1 MASKIKNTVDTQFT
15 SKGAKKVRDDTESIG
30 RSQTR
35 LGQASAS
42 TGRQFSAQ
50 ASGLGGLV
58 AAYAGAAANVFA
70 ITQAFAALQ
79 RAAQAETI
87 VQGTKTLALE
97 IGANGS
103 EIIRTVQEIT
113 QSQLSLAE
121 ASASI
126 NIALSAGFN
135 TEQIEG
141 LTEVSMKASRA
152 LGRTLTDAFTRVTRG
167 AAKLEP
173 ELLDELGIFTRIDPA
188 VEAYAAK
195 LNVATSSLTK
205 FEKRQAFVNAVI
217 EEGQRKF
224 SSIDTTVPSSQKSI
238 EQLIV
243 ALTDLA
249 KTFGQLVAN
258 VLTPLADFFS
268 KNLGNALLLFGGVLA
283 LVFGKAIQL
292 IGGFVGTS
300 VSRFEFFANSLAKRA
315 GQVKVSIGE
324 ITKSIRQTEGFD
336 ATGGVGRFATGD
348 RDRNVKLQQTLRAL
362 AAGQIQD
369 ATEQKRAV
377 NLLNSE
383 LTKYDK
389 TQIKSNK
396 TLRNAR
402 IVSDKYSGA
411 LEKQGFAARAAT
423 AASLKLSG
431 GISRIGDAIKAAM
444 GPIGLLLSVLSAIQ
458 LISSALGFD
467 ILGKLAELFGG
478 LTEEAKAFSAGAYG
492 AFVYAA
498 GGAKELERSLDS
510 LFGVLSKK
518 DKEEALENFKE
529 KYDETIGKILESSE
543 RAQKGQTLTIGPSS
557 AFDISALRGLEENAR
572 RIEITRKALEQ
583 ERSPRGGQDQE
594 LILILEAQLKA
605 FKELGNAQVAVGMIS
620 KDLGIASQVTA
631 GLLADSVTVADD
643 GSVTFKALGLTI
655 DFAKQSFSSLDKKT
669 KDAIVSNILLKNT
682 IKSASEAFEAGSA
695 SSETLSKKLSGAIN
709 ELDKLKERG
718 IAGPAQRDEI
728 RKLTDQVEDLKNKV
742 RELKAAETVGKA
754 LRDTFGGAIKAIDT
768 AFQKGLIGGE
778 GFAKTAQEAGANQAE
793 FLKKT
798 IEIGEAAEKSRKTDS
813 LSLEQIK
820 NKATALKAIVGLSF
834 QSAQAI
840 EKELKAQEKILRV
853 EEGKAKVLALQA
865 KVKES
870 EQELATQ
877 QIIQQGMAKTA
888 EANKNIENAKLK
900 IFDEQTNQIK
910 KVSDLQ
916 KQVTQEANNQLKIAR
931 EIANIQAKAG
941 AARGIAGQRREISGQ
956 QDRISAMQEV
966 PNLFSD
972 RQMMEERRKLIVLEG
987 NLQMSLIKE
996 KERVARQEA
1005 ADAKAL
1011 LAQRKAALDKEL
1023 ADNLVLQERALARQK
1038 IEEKIAELNDA
1049 SRRAAIVDEG
1059 LNLQKQKEIEE
1070 RREEV
1075 IKQTAINQV
1084 KEITAQEKLFKQR
1097 IFQIEAQVAA
1107 VNSFGESTNVFVKA
1121 VEAFAKAQNV
1131 SVDLIKA
1138 PDPLDLKKSL
1148 DEMKKT
1154 AGDAF
1159 TARRSNVMTQAGI
1172 NIGASQAKQSDIGL
1186 RITQNKDALA
1196 LLNELIE
1203 LETQLREDKQDAA
1216 QGELIAQATIIREKL
1231 DGLGLEK
1238 DKIEEILKSKIDG
1251 LEDEK
1256 KKIIQIANQRNE
1268 ALEREQNLIRNLAND
1283 ISGVLKN
1290 QIGGSVQDLFKA
1302 IAEGTLTTENFKQ
1315 GFKDMLGGI
1324 MEGIRVKVLERT
1336 LIEPMNNFID
1346 EAIGGLFGEQ
1356 EKGIDQVVLDNGK
1369 VPVTLG
1375 TSLSSEDLFKKL
1387 GLDPSKAKNEYVGLQ
1402 NEIEKTNLNLGDMV
1416 EGFGNKVGSVFG
1428 SLGDTVSN
1436 IFKGFTGS
1444 GGGGGAFD
1452 FLGKLFGGST
1462 IAQSSTMSSASS
1474 AASFFGGSTGS
1485 GLFVASGGLIPGV
1498 RSMAA
1503 GGSMG
1508 GSPRDRVPAL
1518 LEPGE
1523 FVMSRGA
1530 VNSAGLPAM
1539 QQMNSGGMPPISVN
1553 INNEGTPQEAT
1564 DAKPRFD
1571 VDKIVI
1577 DVVTRDLRNNGP
1589 IRKSLRGG
1597 GSA

>member
-97 IGANGS
+97 IGANGA

-113 QSQLSLAE
+113 QSQLTLAE

-224 SSIDTTVPSSQKSI
+224 SSIDTTIPSSQKSI

-283 LVFGKAIQL
+283 LVFGKAFQL
-292 IGGFVGTS
+292 IGGFVVNSTKN
-300 VSRFEFFANSLAKRA
+300 FEVFANTLAKTSSQA
-315 GQVKVSIGE
+315 KVSIGE
-324 ITKSIRQTEGFD
+324 ITKSIRASKDFD

-348 RDRNVKLQQTLRAL
+348 RKTNVQLQSDLRGL
-362 AAGQIQD
+362 ASGQITD
-369 ATEQKRAV
+369 ATEQRKALDRL
-377 NLLNSE
+377 NLAI
-383 LTKYDK
+383 KDK
-389 TQIKSNK
+389 EIAQKLDNK
-396 TLRNAR
+396 TLKNAQV
-402 IVSDKYSGA
+402 VSAKYTDA
-411 LEKQGFAARAAT
+411 LKKQGTAAKLAT
-423 AASLKLSG
+423 TASLKLSG
-431 GISRIGDAIKAAM
+431 GITFVGNAIKAAM
-444 GPIGLLLSVLSAIQ
+444 GPIGLLLTAFSALQ

-467 ILGKLAELFGG
+467 ILGKLAELISGISD
-478 LTEEAKAFSAGAYG
+478 EAKAFAAGSYG
-492 AFVYAA
+492 AFVFAA
-498 GGAKELERSLDS
+498 GGAKQLEMQLIMLNGALEDDTVEKFKERVVEVNQNIIDLATNTTSISDLMNLFNTNGATVNAMLRSMTQFQLKLAVAEELLAKEKEKGIDA
-510 LFGVLSKK
+510 
-518 DKEEALENFKE
+518 DKEK
-529 KYDETIGKILESSE
+529 
-543 RAQKGQTLTIGPSS
+543 
-557 AFDISALRGLEENAR
+557 
-572 RIEITRKALEQ
+572 
-583 ERSPRGGQDQE
+583 
-594 LILILEAQLKA
+594 ILILEAQIKSFQEFGNAQKLVG
-605 FKELGNAQVAVGMIS
+605 FLSKELGLSGERTAQVLKEQIKV
-620 KDLGIASQVTA
+620 LP
-631 GLLADSVTVADD
+631 D
-643 GSVTFKALGLTI
+643 GSVKFDILGKSI
-655 DFAKQSFSSLDKKT
+655 DFTKT
-669 KDAIVSNILLKNT
+669 KLSDLDETTKKGIISSTLLSNTLM
-682 IKSASEAFEAGSA
+682 SAKESFEAGSA
-695 SSETLSKKLSGAIN
+695 SSETLSKKLGGARK
-709 ELDKLKERG
+709 ELEKLRS
-718 IAGPAQRDEI
+718 QVFLDEDQLKALA
-728 RKLTDQVEDLKNKV
+728 KLEKQVEDINKQV
-742 RELKAAETVGKA
+742 RNLKAAETVGKA

-798 IEIGEAAEKSRKTDS
+798 IEIGEEAENSFKRDS
-813 LSLEQIK
+813 LSLQQIK
-820 NKATALKAIVGLSF
+820 NKTTALKAIVGLSF

-840 EKELKAQEKILRV
+840 EKELKAQQKILRI

-865 KVKES
+865 KVKET

-877 QIIQQGMAKTA
+877 QIIQQGIAKTA
-888 EANKNIENAKLK
+888 EASKNIEDAKLK
-900 IFDEQTNQIK
+900 IFDEQTRQIQ

-916 KQVTQEANNQLKIAR
+916 KQVTQEANKQLNIAR
-931 EIANIQAKAG
+931 DIENIQAKAG

-956 QDRISAMQEV
+956 QDRISAMEEV

-987 NLQMSLIKE
+987 NLQMALIKE
-996 KERVARQEA
+996 KERVAKQEA
-1005 ADAKAL
+1005 TDAKAL
-1011 LAQRKAALDKEL
+1011 LAQRKTALDKEL

-1038 IEEKIAELNDA
+1038 IEEKIAQLNDA

-1131 SVDLIKA
+1131 SVELIKA

-1148 DEMKKT
+1148 DELKRT

-1186 RITQNKDALA
+1186 RITQNKDALK

-1216 QGELIAQATIIREKL
+1216 QGELLAQATIIRKKL

-1238 DKIEEILKSKIDG
+1238 DKIEEILKSKLDG

-1256 KKIIQIANQRNE
+1256 E
-1268 ALEREQNLIRNLAND
+1268 
-1283 ISGVLKN
+1283 KN
-1290 QIGGSVQDLFKA
+1290 
-1302 IAEGTLTTENFKQ
+1302 
-1315 GFKDMLGGI
+1315 
-1324 MEGIRVKVLERT
+1324 
-1336 LIEPMNNFID
+1336 
-1346 EAIGGLFGEQ
+1346 
-1356 EKGIDQVVLDNGK
+1356 
-1369 VPVTLG
+1369 
-1375 TSLSSEDLFKKL
+1375 
-1387 GLDPSKAKNEYVGLQ
+1387 Y
-1402 NEIEKTNLNLGDMV
+1402 
-1416 EGFGNKVGSVFG
+1416 
-1428 SLGDTVSN
+1428 SN
-1436 IFKGFTGS
+1436 S
-1444 GGGGGAFD
+1444 
-1452 FLGKLFGGST
+1452 
-1462 IAQSSTMSSASS
+1462 
-1474 AASFFGGSTGS
+1474 
-1485 GLFVASGGLIPGV
+1485 
-1498 RSMAA
+1498 
-1503 GGSMG
+1503 
-1508 GSPRDRVPAL
+1508 
-1518 LEPGE
+1518 
-1523 FVMSRGA
+1523 
-1530 VNSAGLPAM
+1530 
-1539 QQMNSGGMPPISVN
+1539 
-1553 INNEGTPQEAT
+1553 
-1564 DAKPRFD
+1564 
-1571 VDKIVI
+1571 
-1577 DVVTRDLRNNGP
+1577 
-1589 IRKSLRGG
+1589 
-1597 GSA
+1597 

>member
-1 MASKIKNTVDTQFT
+1 MAGKIKNTVDTQFT
-15 SKGAKKVRDDTESIG
+15 SKGAKKVEKDTESIG

-103 EIIRTVQEIT
+103 EIIKTVQEIT

-121 ASASI
+121 ASSSI

-135 TEQIEG
+135 TKQIEG

-249 KTFGQLVAN
+249 KTFGQLIAN

-268 KNLGNALLLFGGVLA
+268 KNLGNALLLFGGVLT
-283 LVFGKAIQL
+283 LVFGKAFQL
-292 IGGFVGTS
+292 IGGFVSNS
-300 VSRFEFFANSLAKRA
+300 VKNFEFFANRIAKTA
-315 GQVKVSIGE
+315 GQAKVSIGE
-324 ITKSIRQTEGFD
+324 ITKSIRESEKFD
-336 ATGGVGRFATGD
+336 AKGGVGRFATGD
-348 RDRNVKLQQTLRAL
+348 RGANVQLQSDLRGL
-362 AAGQIQD
+362 ASGQIKD
-369 ATEQKRAV
+369 ATEQKRA
-377 NLLNSE
+377 LDRLNTAITNKEISQR
-383 LTKYDK
+383 LD
-389 TQIKSNK
+389 NK
-396 TLRNAR
+396 TLKNAQV
-402 IVSDKYSGA
+402 VSAKYGEA
-411 LEKQGFAARAAT
+411 LKKQGTAARVAT
-423 AASLKLSG
+423 AASLRLSG
-431 GISRIGDAIKAAM
+431 GITAIGNAAKAVM
-444 GPIGLLLSVLSAIQ
+444 GPLGILLTAFSALQ
-458 LISSALGFD
+458 LLSSALGFD
-467 ILGKLAELFGG
+467 ILAKLADVFKGVSD
-478 LTEEAKAFSAGAYG
+478 EAKAFAAGAYG
-492 AFVYAA
+492 AFVFAA
-498 GGAKELERSLDS
+498 GGAKELEKALDS
-510 LFGVLSKK
+510 LFGVLSKT
-518 DKEEALENFKE
+518 DREEALADFKE
-529 KYDETIGKILESSE
+529 KYNDTINEIIKSSDRVRSGKFTTIGSFDVSE
-543 RAQKGQTLTIGPSS
+543 LAGLK
-557 AFDISALRGLEENAR
+557 ALEENNRRIAITERALADAR
-572 RIEITRKALEQ
+572 RENNKELV
-583 ERSPRGGQDQE
+583 
-594 LILILEAQLKA
+594 LILSAQLTA
-605 FKELGNAQVAVGMIS
+605 FNELGNAQSAVGMIA
-620 KDLGIASQVTA
+620 KELGLNTAVTA
-631 GLLADSVTVADD
+631 ELLTKSIEVAGD
-643 GSVTFKALGLTI
+643 GSVLFKELGI
-655 DFAKQSFSSLDKKT
+655 SADFSKKSFADLDESQQKGIISL
-669 KDAIVSNILLKNT
+669 ILFRNT
-682 IKSASEAFEAGSA
+682 LKSANEAFEAGAA
-695 SSETLSKKLSGAIN
+695 SSETLSKKLIGAST
-709 ELDKLKERG
+709 ERDKLLARPFVDPGQRKELL
-718 IAGPAQRDEI
+718 
-728 RKLTDQVEDLKNKV
+728 KLTKQIEDLSETV
-742 RELKAAETVGKA
+742 RGLKAAETVGKA

-798 IEIGEAAEKSRKTDS
+798 IEIGEVAEKSRKSDS
-813 LSLEQIK
+813 LSLQQIK

-853 EEGKAKVLALQA
+853 EEGKAKVIALQA
-865 KVKES
+865 KVKET

-877 QIIQQGMAKTA
+877 QVIQQSMAKTA
-888 EANKNIENAKLK
+888 EASKNIEDAKLK
-900 IFDEQTNQIK
+900 IFDEQTSQIK
-910 KVSDLQ
+910 KISDLQ
-916 KQVTQEANNQLKIAR
+916 QQITTEANNQLKIAR

-941 AARGIAGQRREISGQ
+941 AAGEIASQRRKISGQ
-956 QDRISAMQEV
+956 QDRISSMKEV

-972 RQMMEERRKLIVLEG
+972 RQMMEERRKLIVFEG
-987 NLQMSLIKE
+987 NLQMALIEE
-996 KERVARQEA
+996 KERVAKQEA
-1005 ADAKAL
+1005 ADARVI
-1011 LAQRKAALDKEL
+1011 LAQRKTAFDKEL
-1023 ADNLVLQERALARQK
+1023 ANNLILQERALKRQN
-1038 IEEKIAELNDA
+1038 IEEEIAKLNDS

-1070 RREEV
+1070 RREAV

-1097 IFQIEAQVAA
+1097 IFNIEAQVAA
-1107 VNSFGESTNVFVKA
+1107 VNQFGEVTDVFAKA
-1121 VEAFAKAQNV
+1121 VQAFAKAQSV

-1138 PDPLDLKKSL
+1138 PDPLDLRKSL

-1159 TARRSNVMTQAGI
+1159 TARRANVMNQAGI

-1186 RITQNKDALA
+1186 RAKQNKDDLK
-1196 LLNELIE
+1196 LLDDLIE
-1203 LETQLREDKQDAA
+1203 LETQLRHDKQDAA
-1216 QGELIAQATIIREKL
+1216 QFELITQSAIIRKKL
-1231 DGLGLEK
+1231 EGLGLEE
-1238 DKIEEILKSKIDG
+1238 DKIEEILKSKMAAF
-1251 LEDEK
+1251 EDEK
-1256 KKIIQIANQRNE
+1256 NKVAQIANQRNE
-1268 ALEREQNLIRNLAND
+1268 ALEREQNLMRNLAND

-1290 QIGGSVQDLFKA
+1290 QIGGSIQDLFKA

-1346 EAIGGLFGEQ
+1346 EAIGGLFGQEQ
-1356 EKGIDQVVLDNGK
+1356 KGIDQVVLDGGK
-1369 VPVTLG
+1369 VPVTMS
-1375 TSLSSEDLFKKL
+1375 TVSSTKDLFKEL
-1387 GLDPSKAKNEYVGLQ
+1387 GLDPDEAANEFVGLQ
-1402 NEIEKTNLNLGDMV
+1402 GEIKNSSFSLSGLLES
-1416 EGFGNKVGSVFG
+1416 FGQKASNVFG
-1428 SLGDTVSN
+1428 GLGDTVSS
-1436 IFKGFTGS
+1436 IFKGLTGS
-1444 GGGGGAFD
+1444 GGGGGMFD
-1452 FLGKLFGGST
+1452 FAGKLLGGST
-1462 IAQSSTMSSASS
+1462 ISQASTMSSAAS
-1474 AASFFGGSTGS
+1474 ASSFFGGSTSS
-1485 GLFVASGGLIPGV
+1485 GLFIASGGQVPGV
-1498 RSMAA
+1498 RGMAA
-1503 GGSMG
+1503 GGSAG
-1508 GSPRDRVPAL
+1508 ASPRDRVPAL

-1523 FVMSRGA
+1523 FVMQRKA
-1530 VNSAGLPAM
+1530 VNAAGLPAM
-1539 QQMNSGGMPPISVN
+1539 QQMNAGGMPPISVN

-1564 DAKPRFD
+1564 SATPNID

-1597 GSA
+1597 A